1 MSDSE
6 LDEILN
12 GPSFKELVDEPE
24 LLSLF
29 TEDRREISRAVH
41 TLIDRCLDDGDF
53 QGHLTD
59 ALDTAIEDGCGED
72 AAVLWIVAILA
83 EARSQTA
90 IHTLMR
96 SFAMEDE
103 ESLCN
108 AAGIALLRIGVPAL
122 EALMEWIDEEPGL
135 DLRRQTYR
143 LLGDCG
149 VIEERGY
156 IEDIKEFLRA
166 RIAREQLREP
176 ADRALEEA
184 IAASARLGDY
194 EQLDNLREIF
204 VQGYEGRNTSIQDS
218 IESLEENP
226 DGIPFVPSV
235 TPWEESYGWIFE
247 ENLESH
253 RVNRPREQEDASSS
267 HHHHHCDDEDCEE

>member
-1 MSDSE
+1 M
-6 LDEILN
+6 
-12 GPSFKELVDEPE
+12 
-24 LLSLF
+24 
-29 TEDRREISRAVH
+29 
-41 TLIDRCLDDGDF
+41 
-53 QGHLTD
+53 
-59 ALDTAIEDGCGED
+59 
-72 AAVLWIVAILA
+72 LWIVAILA

-218 IESLEENP
+218 IESLAENP
-226 DGIPFVPSV
+226 DGIPFVPSM

-247 ENLESH
+247 EDLESR
-253 RVNRPREQEDASSS
+253 RVNRPQEQEDASSS
-267 HHHHHCDDEDCEE
+267 HHHHHHCDDEDCEE

>member
-6 LDEILN
+6 LDEFLN
-12 GPSFKELVDEPE
+12 EPSFKELVDEPE
-24 LLSLF
+24 LLPLF
-29 TEDRREISRAVH
+29 TEDRRKIARAVGI
-41 TLIDRCLDDGDF
+41 LIDRCLEDGDF
-53 QGHLTD
+53 QGRLTD
-59 ALDTAIEDGCGED
+59 ALDTAIEHDCGED
-72 AAVLWIVAILA
+72 EAVLWIVAILA

-96 SFAMEDE
+96 GFSMENE
-103 ESLCN
+103 ESLSN

-149 VIEERGY
+149 VIEEQGY
-156 IEDIKEFLRA
+156 IGDIKEFLRV
-166 RIAREQLREP
+166 RIARELPREP
-176 ADRALEEA
+176 GERALEEA

-194 EQLDNLREIF
+194 EHLDNLRQIF
-204 VQGYEGRNTSIQDS
+204 AENFAGRNAGIQDS

-226 DGIPFVPSV
+226 DGIPFVPTL
-235 TPWEESYGWIFE
+235 TPWEESFGWIFE
-247 ENLESH
+247 EDLENHKVS
-253 RVNRPREQEDASSS
+253 RPQEEEAPSPP
-267 HHHHHCDDEDCEE
+267 HHHHHCDDEECGE